1 MMEASIE
8 TIKENPMGLGF
19 FAGEPFMFYSK
30 GFSCINAHNSIFSAG
45 IGMGYIGIIMMVVF
59 LSGIGITVFSK
70 YIPTKYKASL
80 IGCFFIG
87 FLHCMGNPA
96 LGSRV
101 YGAWLPVTFLFTLIC
116 SFYVYGKYYKKQ

>member
-1 MMEASIE
+1 MVIFL
-8 TIKENPMGLGF
+8 LG
-19 FAGEPFMFYSK
+19 M
-30 GFSCINAHNSIFSAG
+30 GFS
-45 IGMGYIGIIMMVVF
+45 
-59 LSGIGITVFSK
+59 VFSK
-70 YIPTKYKASL
+70 YIPAKYKASL

-116 SFYVYGKYYKKQ
+116 SFYVYGKYYKRQ